1 MQLWSRFAQIQP
13 TQSQQ
18 QPPFVNG
25 STTGHRLHFTSPRI
39 PSSPISALLSGKHNS
54 AYPTPSTSLSLDT
67 ATPLPSFKETFT
79 PQQALLATMVSQ
91 ILFQRLGG
99 AFLQAFAGDSSSET
113 TPRAPTWDA
122 DKIRRILE
130 GKAVVKIVDVEPEE
144 KVGATPVGASI
155 STLLG
160 ARECTKD
167 SGLTTVM
174 EDSMRA
180 LSLGKK

>member
-1 MQLWSRFAQIQP
+1 MQLWSRLAQIQP

-25 STTGHRLHFTSPRI
+25 SNTDHRLRHFTSPRI
-39 PSSPISALLSGKHNS
+39 PSSSISALLSGKHTP
-54 AYPTPSTSLSLDT
+54 AYPTPSTSLTLDS
-67 ATPLPSFKETFT
+67 AASPLPSLKETFT

-91 ILFQRLGG
+91 TLLQRLSG

-113 TPRAPTWDA
+113 TPYAPTWDA
-122 DKIRRILE
+122 DKIRRVLE
-130 GKAVVKIVDVEPEE
+130 GKAVVKIVDVELEE
-144 KVGATPVGASI
+144 KVGATPVGI
-155 STLLG
+155 STLLE
-160 ARECTKD
+160 ARECMKD
-167 SGLTTVM
+167 SGPTNVL